1 MTGDGHGTQ
10 GDLPTSGL
18 TRPPQARSE
27 TALVGPATVGRP
39 RWRRRYARANGAVH
53 AAAIGSSPG
62 LYLLWDHVVGA
73 PPLVMVVLSVV
84 LLSFAGRCALD
95 GWLTHLRR
103 GGRAMSTML
112 AVGDVEGVAALVQ
125 RTRRAPG
132 LGWRVI
138 GACTPTGA
146 GPNGAASVNGVPVLG
161 DLDGVAALALA
172 GHADAVAVRPAPGW
186 TAVRIQ
192 HLARDLDYSRTALL
206 VDRRLMHRAGPRV
219 RVRAVNGLPLLRV
232 DHPGLGPAA
241 RFVKGTMDR
250 LGALLALVLLAPV
263 LLVGAVAVRRDGGP
277 AFRRHARIGRGGR
290 EFSLLTFR
298 TTGADGTETGIGRL
312 LHRHCL
318 DELPQLFN
326 VISGSM
332 ALVGPRP
339 SAPEEIVNRTARG
352 RLLVKPGLTGLDD
365 VGTGGPA
372 TEPDLHYITRW
383 TTVLDVRILVRSL
396 GTGLRDRS
404 PH

>member
-18 TRPPQARSE
+18 ARPPQGRSE
-27 TALVGPATVGRP
+27 AALVGPVTVGRP

-73 PPLVMVVLSVV
+73 PPLIMVVLSVV
-84 LLSFAGRCALD
+84 LLSFAGQCALD

-112 AVGDVEGVAALVQ
+112 AVGDVDGVAALVQ

-138 GACTPTGA
+138 GACTPTGT

-186 TAVRIQ
+186 TAVRVQ

-206 VDRRLMHRAGPRV
+206 VDRRLLHRAGPRV

-277 AFRRHARIGRGGR
+277 VFRRHARIGRGGR

-298 TTGADGTETGIGRL
+298 TTGADGTDTGIGRL

-339 SAPEEIVNRTARG
+339 SAPEEIGNRMARG

-383 TTVLDVRILVRSL
+383 TPVLDVRILVRSL